1 MDTAALIEKTGFTI
15 RDFAPIM
22 ERLTGLTLLFYDF
35 KTTLKL
41 SPDLQLPGG
50 ENTHTC
56 GYCLAVKTGKNSRFD
71 CSKSDGVSNL
81 RAVKEMAPQVNT
93 CYAGVNEIVYP
104 VFQGKRYLGCLV
116 AGQAFFKRY
125 SAKEKMKYMEV
136 LNSKGI
142 DEGVASAEFDK
153 MKRAGAEEI
162 ALALKLMRLFA
173 GYVVDAV
180 REAEKKEL
188 RGIKKVRPS
197 KTKLDESAARLRQRR
212 KRTIIDRVLE
222 TLAEQQPSQ
231 HTLSAAAALAGV
243 SPCHFSR
250 LFSAVTGK
258 SFRKYFLSLRMEK
271 AKQLLAK
278 ESLKIFDIAES
289 CGYKELSSFS
299 RAFNKETG
307 QYPGTYRAGL
317 LPERNSDDRKN

>member
-41 SPDLQLPGG
+41 SPDLHLLDG

-56 GYCLAVKTGKNSRFD
+56 GYCLAVKTGNNAKAD

-81 RAVKEMAPQVNT
+81 RAVRDMAPQVNT

-142 DEGVASAEFDK
+142 DSVKASAEFDK
-153 MKRAGAEEI
+153 MKRAGAGEI

-180 REAEKKEL
+180 RDAEKREL
-188 RGIKKVRPS
+188 RGIKAVRPA
-197 KTKLDESAARLRQRR
+197 KKKLDESVSRLRQRR

-231 HTLSAAAALAGV
+231 HTLSAAAALAGM

-250 LFSAVTGK
+250 LFPAVTGK
-258 SFRKYFLSLRMEK
+258 SFRRYFLAQKMEK
-271 AKQLLAK
+271 AKRLLADDAV
-278 ESLKIFDIAES
+278 KIYDVAES
-289 CGYKELSSFS
+289 CGYRELSSFS
-299 RAFNKETG
+299 RAFKKETG
-307 QYPGTYRAGL
+307 QYPGTYRAGVFTG
-317 LPERNSDDRKN
+317 EKSR